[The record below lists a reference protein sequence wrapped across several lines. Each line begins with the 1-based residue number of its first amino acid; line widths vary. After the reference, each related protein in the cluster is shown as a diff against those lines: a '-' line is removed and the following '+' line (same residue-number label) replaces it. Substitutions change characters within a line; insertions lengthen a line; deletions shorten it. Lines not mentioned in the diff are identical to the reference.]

1 VRAGFTKPGDVVVL
15 LGSGTALKNWN
26 KTQARVLETS
36 GNDFPFWSTEV
47 SIPVGDTISYKF
59 AVRCARGL
67 LSWESGENRNAVIP
81 DAYDHLLSCEFGD
94 HTIPESENEKAS
106 ETEETP
112 TTAAVGTEKAS
123 PDSAAKVMPQYPDS
137 SAKVMPQYPAFEK
150 STANQTGKN
159 SPDSSAKVMLEGTS
173 FAISAA
179 SQIESSE
186 THTAASMSQDAVVK
200 AFVDAEEQLSA
211 NINAVKKAA
220 YSASGRASI
229 EEARMKLG
237 DGDVVGARAARANAA
252 ALFVDAEEDQ
262 SADLAALDAD
272 IAAQCERQ
280 ERDRM
285 AHKEAVELRRRE
297 EEQRKRREEE
307 ERCQE
312 DEDRFRNMQQ
322 AHQAQLLRK
331 QEEERKRRKEEERN
345 MWEEIMKLFKDLE
358 RKMVAEQ
365 VEEHKKHSA
374 REQHLKELV
383 KSLQDKL
390 ATTTQHLATS
400 GTQLAEMNKVK
411 SGLEEEL
418 KEERNEREE
427 ERNESSATI
436 ALLKGQV
443 SLLLSLLLSNPLFE
457 DFTKKYPRARLF
469 HRCSH
474 RSRLICETF

>member
-1 VRAGFTKPGDVVVL
+1 
-15 LGSGTALKNWN
+15 
-26 KTQARVLETS
+26 
-36 GNDFPFWSTEV
+36 
-47 SIPVGDTISYKF
+47 
-59 AVRCARGL
+59 
-67 LSWESGENRNAVIP
+67 
-81 DAYDHLLSCEFGD
+81 
-94 HTIPESENEKAS
+94 
-106 ETEETP
+106 
-112 TTAAVGTEKAS
+112 
-123 PDSAAKVMPQYPDS
+123 MP
-137 SAKVMPQYPAFEK
+137 
-150 STANQTGKN
+150 
-159 SPDSSAKVMLEGTS
+159 EGTS
-173 FAISAA
+173 FDISAA

-186 THTAASMSQDAVVK
+186 IDTAASMSQDAVVK

-237 DGDVVGARAARANAA
+237 DGDVVGATAARANAA
-252 ALFVDAEEDQ
+252 AQFVDAEEDK

-312 DEDRFRNMQQ
+312 EEDRFRNVQQ

-358 RKMVAEQ
+358 RRMVAEQ
-365 VEEHKKHSA
+365 VAEHKKHSA

-383 KSLQDKL
+383 TSLQDKL

-400 GTQLAEMNKVK
+400 GMQLAEMNKAK
-411 SGLEEEL
+411 SGLEEKLE
-418 KEERNEREE
+418 EERNEREKE
-427 ERNESSATI
+427 GNENSATI
-436 ALLKGQV
+436 ALLKAQV
-443 SLLLSLLLSNPLFE
+443 SLLLSVLLSNPLFE
-457 DFTKKYPRARLF
+457 DYTKKYPRARLF

-474 RSRLICETF
+474 MSWLICETF